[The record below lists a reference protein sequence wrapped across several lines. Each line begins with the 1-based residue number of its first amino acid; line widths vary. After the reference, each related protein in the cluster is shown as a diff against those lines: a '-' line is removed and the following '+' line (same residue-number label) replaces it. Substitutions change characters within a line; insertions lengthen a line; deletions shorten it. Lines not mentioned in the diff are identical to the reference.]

1 MLQLKTATTDDGQRG
16 IDAVMNYPFAPLI
29 VNDNAYLGL
38 MLTCISV
45 DIRPPPPIDEE
56 SC

>member
-45 DIRPPPPIDEE
+45 DIRPPPIDEE